1 MTLTPSAKLD
11 DIRAGVINRME
22 RHARNVKLAMGGA
35 AFVEVLLIGLAA
47 AKLEFSNRFEVLVF
61 AFFLM
66 TYTIVLLG
74 LGALGAHVSRV
85 GDRVIAALADRE
97 R

>member
-1 MTLTPSAKLD
+1 MTSPSNLD
-11 DIRAGVINRME
+11 AIRAGVIDRME

-35 AFVEVLLIGLAA
+35 AVIELLLIAVAA
-47 AKLEFSNRFEVLVF
+47 ARLQFSNRFEVLVF

-74 LGALGAHVSRV
+74 LAALGAHVSRV

-97 R
+97 Q

>member
-1 MTLTPSAKLD
+1 MSTPSSRLD
-11 DIRAGVINRME
+11 DIRIGVINRME
-22 RHARNVKLAMGGA
+22 RHARNVKLAMFGA
-35 AFVEVLLIGLAA
+35 AVIELLLIALAA
-47 AKLEFSNRFEVLVF
+47 AKLQFSNRFEVLVF

-74 LGALGAHVSRV
+74 LAALGAHVSRV
-85 GDRVIAALADRE
+85 GDRVIAALAERE

>member
-1 MTLTPSAKLD
+1 MTSPSNLD
-11 DIRAGVINRME
+11 AIRAGVIDRME

-35 AFVEVLLIGLAA
+35 AVIELLLIAVAA
-47 AKLEFSNRFEVLVF
+47 AKLQFSNRFEVLVF

-74 LGALGAHVSRV
+74 LAALGAHVSRV

-97 R
+97 Q